1 MPGSFLDSNILIYLA
16 TEDDLKIERSAEL
29 LRSECVV
36 SVQVLNE
43 IANVLRRK
51 RKMPWE
57 RVRAFLVT
65 VEGLATVVP
74 LDIDCHAIGM
84 NVAERYG
91 FSIYDSMIVA
101 AAMQS
106 GCDTLYTEDM
116 HHGQAIDGLLKV
128 VNPYI

>member
-16 TEDDLKIERSAEL
+16 TEDNLKIARSAEL
-29 LRSECVV
+29 LREDCIV

-51 RKMPWE
+51 RGMPWQ
-57 RVRAFLVT
+57 RVRDFLMT
-65 VEGLATVVP
+65 VEGLATVMP

-91 FSIYDSMIVA
+91 FAIYDSMIIA
-101 AAMQS
+101 AALQAR
-106 GCDTLYTEDM
+106 CDVLYTEDM
-116 HHGQAIDGLLKV
+116 RHGQTIDGLLKI